1 MRASG
6 PPPETEKTEPS
17 QPGQVGDDPKKT
29 SQNLNQLEPS
39 HNHGRS
45 QSQFRSHPLASLRRQ
60 KSEKVHS
67 CDQCNRQFLYD
78 YSLRRHIKSDHLHK
92 ETILEPF
99 SSFGYFGK
107 VKKPDKKPRRIK
119 GEIKEVIVANEKL
132 KIVSMNVFSL
142 VPMEKKLFVRN
153 GILDSGADVVA
164 ISETKFCPHTA
175 EFKVPGYYQAAAI
188 TRKAGAGGLLIM
200 AKNTIRLH
208 SIVVKNVGKDNHIQ
222 TIEFEFNKHLSTEAQ
237 LSLRVFQK
245 RLIINASL
253 TFSMPE
259 LQNLMPRITH
269 TYFSVIS
276 IWAL

>member
-1 MRASG
+1 
-6 PPPETEKTEPS
+6 
-17 QPGQVGDDPKKT
+17 
-29 SQNLNQLEPS
+29 
-39 HNHGRS
+39 
-45 QSQFRSHPLASLRRQ
+45 
-60 KSEKVHS
+60 
-67 CDQCNRQFLYD
+67 
-78 YSLRRHIKSDHLHK
+78 
-92 ETILEPF
+92 
-99 SSFGYFGK
+99 
-107 VKKPDKKPRRIK
+107 
-119 GEIKEVIVANEKL
+119 
-132 KIVSMNVFSL
+132 MNVFSL
-142 VPMEKKLFVRN
+142 VPVEKKLFVRN